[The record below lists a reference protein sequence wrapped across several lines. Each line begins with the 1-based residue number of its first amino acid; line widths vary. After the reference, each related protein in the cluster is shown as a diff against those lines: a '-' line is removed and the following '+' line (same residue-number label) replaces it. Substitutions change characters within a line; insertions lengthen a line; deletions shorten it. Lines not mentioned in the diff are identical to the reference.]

1 MRPTNRKACRYSAF
15 RSLFIDSIANGNLHS
30 LLFLFLFLIYSLSL
44 NLRANPSK
52 DPKVLSLS
60 RSVLLSKAEISLRN
74 ARTEN
79 ELFAFVASIFLI
91 ENKIFGSFN
100 CWPILQR
107 NSWILAFPFTPQK
120 PFCWWTERLLYG
132 CLSGEHRANPT
143 IFKKILTI
151 RMLFFVSFHWIFS
164 SSLLFESSRWIF
176 SWCFIARSL

>member
-1 MRPTNRKACRYSAF
+1 MAIF
-15 RSLFIDSIANGNLHS
+15 ILFFFFFSFSFI
-30 LLFLFLFLIYSLSL
+30 LSL

-107 NSWILAFPFTPQK
+107 NSWILAFSFTPQK
-120 PFCWWTERLLYG
+120 PFAGEPNGRLLYG

-151 RMLFFVSFHWIFS
+151 RMLFFVSFLWIFS
-164 SSLLFESSRWIF
+164 SSLLFESPRWIF